1 MRHIAHGACT
11 DFIGQLSG
19 FFGQFLKSGHLHAAI
34 VVEIDVKLMQKGRAS
49 LPGPAFSFEL

>member
-19 FFGQFLKSGHLHAAI
+19 FFGQFLKSGHLHA

-49 LPGPAFSFEL
+49 LPGLSFSFEL